1 MLDTVLS
8 LLRASGVSAWEV
20 SDVTTDGWEFYFIRH
35 ALDQNRAKHV
45 EHIRVKV
52 YQRSEDGTSMGFA
65 ACEIPPTATESEAEK
80 LIDAL
85 RYRASLVK
93 NRPYTLQG
101 SRAAEPAEEQTIDVA
116 AISRAFLETMR
127 DLPETP
133 GEDIN
138 SYEIFVSEK
147 HRRFIN
153 SEGIDVEESYP
164 DSMIEVVVNARD
176 EKREIELYRSF
187 SSGTCDAAALK
198 RDLLRA
204 MQTGRDRLRALPTP
218 PLDRADVLFT
228 TADACEIYSCFAQ
241 RLDAELIYRGI
252 STWKAGESICRA
264 FAGDAPTLCAVRTLE
279 NSSANRRYDA
289 EGAPVRDVVMMENG
303 VVRRNLGSR
312 MFSSYLGLEDSFI
325 PTNFTVSGGS
335 RSEKELRSGPYL
347 EVVEFSDFQVDAVT
361 GDLFGEI
368 RLAYLHDGE
377 KTVPVSGGSVSGNLL
392 NLAENMLLS
401 KETVQHDNW
410 SIPSA
415 TLLKGVTVTGIE

>member
-1 MLDTVLS
+1 MLETVLS

-35 ALDQNRAKHV
+35 ALDQNRVKHV

-65 ACEIPPTATESEAEK
+65 ACEIPPTATESEAKE
-80 LIDAL
+80 LIESL
-85 RYRASLVK
+85 KYRASLVK
-93 NRPYTLQG
+93 NRPYTLHG
-101 SRAAEPAEEQTIDVA
+101 PKAAEPAEEQAFDLSAV
-116 AISRAFLETMR
+116 SRTFLETMR
-127 DLPETP
+127 AIPETP

-138 SYEIFVSEK
+138 SYEIFVAEK
-147 HRRFIN
+147 HRRFVN
-153 SEGIDVEESYP
+153 SEGVDVSETCP

-218 PLDRADVLFT
+218 ALGKADVLFS

-252 STWKAGESICRA
+252 SSWKAGESICRA
-264 FAGDAPTLCAVRTLE
+264 FTGDAPTLCTLRTLD

-289 EGAPVRDVVMMENG
+289 EGAPVRDVVMMEKG

-312 MFSSYLGLEDSFI
+312 MFSSYLGLEDSFV
-325 PTNFTVSGGS
+325 PTNYAVSGGS
-335 RSEKELRSGPYL
+335 RSEKDLRCGPYL
-347 EVVEFSDFQVDAVT
+347 EVTEFSDFQVDAVT

-368 RLAYLHDGE
+368 RLGYWHDGE
-377 KTVPVSGGSVSGNLL
+377 KIVPVSGGSVSGNLL
-392 NLAENMLLS
+392 ILAENMLLS
-401 KETVQHDNW
+401 KETVQYDNW
-410 SIPSA
+410 RIPSA
-415 TLLKGVTVTGIE
+415 TLIRGVTVTGIE

>member
-8 LLRASGVSAWEV
+8 LLRTSAVTAWEV

-52 YQRSEDGTSMGFA
+52 YQRSENGTSLGFS
-65 ACEIPPTATESEAEK
+65 ACEIPPTATESEAKE

-85 RYRASLVK
+85 KYRASLVK
-93 NRPYTLQG
+93 NRPYTLHAPK
-101 SRAAEPAEEQTIDVA
+101 AAEPAEEQTIDVA
-116 AISRAFLETMR
+116 AISRTFLEAMR

-218 PLDRADVLFT
+218 ALGKADVLFT

-264 FAGDAPTLCAVRTLE
+264 FAGDAPTLCAVRTLD

-312 MFSSYLGLEDSFI
+312 MFSSYLGLENSFI
-325 PTNFTVSGGS
+325 PTNFTVSGGK
-335 RSEKELRSGPYL
+335 RSEQELRSGPYL

-410 SIPSA
+410 SIPSS

>member
-1 MLDTVLS
+1 MLETVLS

-35 ALDQNRAKHV
+35 ALDQNRVKHV

-65 ACEIPPTATESEAEK
+65 ACEIPPTATESEAKE
-80 LIDAL
+80 LIEAL
-85 RYRASLVK
+85 KYRASLVK
-93 NRPYTLQG
+93 NRPYTLHAPK
-101 SRAAEPAEEQTIDVA
+101 AAEPAEEQTIDVA
-116 AISRAFLETMR
+116 VISRTFLEAMR

-133 GEDIN
+133 GEAIN

-147 HRRFIN
+147 HRRFVN
-153 SEGIDVEESYP
+153 SEGVDVSENYP
-164 DSMIEVVVNARD
+164 DSMIEVVVNARN
-176 EKREIELYRSF
+176 EEREIELYRSF

-218 PLDRADVLFT
+218 ALGKADVLFT
-228 TADACEIYSCFAQ
+228 TADACEIYSCFAR
-241 RLDAELIYRGI
+241 RLDAELIYCGI
-252 STWKAGESICRA
+252 SPWKAGESICRA
-264 FAGDAPTLCAVRTLE
+264 FTGDAPTLCAVRTLD

-303 VVRRNLGSR
+303 VVRQNLGSR

-335 RSEKELRSGPYL
+335 KSVQELRSGPYL

-368 RLAYLHDGE
+368 RLAYRHDGE
-377 KTVPVSGGSVSGNLL
+377 KTIPVSGGSVSGNLL
-392 NLAENMLLS
+392 TLAENMLLS

-415 TLLKGVTVTGIE
+415 TLIRGVTVTGIE

>member
-8 LLRASGVSAWEV
+8 LLRTSAVTAWEV

-35 ALDQNRAKHV
+35 ALDQNRAKLV

-52 YQRSEDGTSMGFA
+52 YQRSEDGASMGFA
-65 ACEIPPTATESEAEK
+65 ACEIPPTATESEAKE
-80 LIDAL
+80 LIDSL

-176 EKREIELYRSF
+176 EKREIEL
-187 SSGTCDAAALK
+187 
-198 RDLLRA
+198 
-204 MQTGRDRLRALPTP
+204 LP
-218 PLDRADVLFT
+218 R
-228 TADACEIYSCFAQ
+228 
-241 RLDAELIYRGI
+241 
-252 STWKAGESICRA
+252 
-264 FAGDAPTLCAVRTLE
+264 
-279 NSSANRRYDA
+279 
-289 EGAPVRDVVMMENG
+289 
-303 VVRRNLGSR
+303 
-312 MFSSYLGLEDSFI
+312 
-325 PTNFTVSGGS
+325 
-335 RSEKELRSGPYL
+335 
-347 EVVEFSDFQVDAVT
+347 
-361 GDLFGEI
+361 
-368 RLAYLHDGE
+368 
-377 KTVPVSGGSVSGNLL
+377 
-392 NLAENMLLS
+392 
-401 KETVQHDNW
+401 QHDRGCGER
-410 SIPSA
+410 P
-415 TLLKGVTVTGIE
+415 G

>member
-1 MLDTVLS
+1 MLETVLS

-52 YQRSEDGTSMGFA
+52 YQRSEDGSSMGFA
-65 ACEIPPTATESEAEK
+65 ACEIPPTATGSEAKE

-85 RYRASLVK
+85 KYRASLVK
-93 NRPYTLQG
+93 NRPYTLHQPKP
-101 SRAAEPAEEQTIDVA
+101 AEIAEEQTIDVA
-116 AISRAFLETMR
+116 AISRTFLEAMR

-153 SEGIDVEESYP
+153 YEGIDVEETYP

-187 SSGTCDAAALK
+187 SSGTCDAEALK

-218 PLDRADVLFT
+218 ALGKADVLFT

-252 STWKAGESICRA
+252 STWKAGESICRT
-264 FAGDAPTLCAVRTLE
+264 FTGDAPTLRAVRTLA

-303 VVRRNLGSR
+303 VVRRNLGNR
-312 MFSSYLGLEDSFI
+312 MFSSYLGLEDSFV
-325 PTNFTVSGGS
+325 PTNYAVSGGS
-335 RSEKELRSGPYL
+335 RSEQELRSGPYL

-368 RLAYLHDGE
+368 RLAYRHDGE
-377 KTVPVSGGSVSGNLL
+377 KIVPVSGGSVSGNLL
-392 NLAENMLLS
+392 TLAENMLLS

>member
-8 LLRASGVSAWEV
+8 LLRTSAVTAWEV

-85 RYRASLVK
+85 KYRASLVK
-93 NRPYTLQG
+93 NRPYILHAPK
-101 SRAAEPAEEQTIDVA
+101 AAEPAEEQTIDVA
-116 AISRAFLETMR
+116 AISRTFLEAMR

-147 HRRFIN
+147 HRRFVN
-153 SEGIDVEESYP
+153 SEGVDVSETYP

-218 PLDRADVLFT
+218 PLGRADVLFT

-264 FAGDAPTLCAVRTLE
+264 FAGDAPTLCAVRTLD

-312 MFSSYLGLEDSFI
+312 MFSSS
-325 PTNFTVSGGS
+325 
-335 RSEKELRSGPYL
+335 
-347 EVVEFSDFQVDAVT
+347 
-361 GDLFGEI
+361 
-368 RLAYLHDGE
+368 
-377 KTVPVSGGSVSGNLL
+377 
-392 NLAENMLLS
+392 
-401 KETVQHDNW
+401 
-410 SIPSA
+410 
-415 TLLKGVTVTGIE
+415 

>member
-1 MLDTVLS
+1 MRETVLS

-52 YQRSEDGTSMGFA
+52 YQRSENGTSLGFA
-65 ACEIPPTATESEAEK
+65 ACEIPPTATESEAKE

-85 RYRASLVK
+85 KYRASLVK
-93 NRPYTLQG
+93 NRPYTLHAPK
-101 SRAAEPAEEQTIDVA
+101 AAEPAEEQTIDVA
-116 AISRAFLETMR
+116 DISRTFLEAMR

-147 HRRFIN
+147 HRRFVN
-153 SEGIDVEESYP
+153 SEGVDVSETYP

-218 PLDRADVLFT
+218 PLGRADVLFT

-264 FAGDAPTLCAVRTLE
+264 FVGDAPTLRAVRTLA

-289 EGAPVRDVVMMENG
+289 EGAPIRDVVMMEKG

-368 RLAYLHDGE
+368 RLAYLHEGE
-377 KTVPVSGGSVSGNLL
+377 KTIPVTGGSVSGNLL
-392 NLAENMLLS
+392 HLSENMLLS
-401 KETVQHDNW
+401 RETVQYDNW

-415 TLLKGVTVTGIE
+415 TLIRGVTVTGIE

>member
-1 MLDTVLS
+1 MLETVLS

-52 YQRSEDGTSMGFA
+52 YQRSENGTSLGFS
-65 ACEIPPTATESEAEK
+65 ACEIPPTATESEAKE

-85 RYRASLVK
+85 KYRASLVK
-93 NRPYTLQG
+93 NRPYTLHAPK
-101 SRAAEPAEEQTIDVA
+101 AAEPAEEQTIDVA
-116 AISRAFLETMR
+116 VISRTFLEAMR

-164 DSMIEVVVNARD
+164 DSMIEVVVNAR
-176 EKREIELYRSF
+176 SF

-218 PLDRADVLFT
+218 PLGRADVLFT

-264 FAGDAPTLCAVRTLE
+264 FAGDAPTLCAVRTLD

-312 MFSSYLGLEDSFI
+312 MFSSYLGLENSFI
-325 PTNFTVSGGS
+325 PTNFTVSGGK
-335 RSEKELRSGPYL
+335 RSEQELRSGPYL

-392 NLAENMLLS
+392 TLAENMLLS

-410 SIPSA
+410 SIPSS

>member
-8 LLRASGVSAWEV
+8 LLRTSAVTAWEV

-85 RYRASLVK
+85 KYRASLVK
-93 NRPYTLQG
+93 NRPYILHAPK
-101 SRAAEPAEEQTIDVA
+101 AAEPAEEQTIDVA
-116 AISRAFLETMR
+116 AISRTFLEAMR

-147 HRRFIN
+147 HRRFVN
-153 SEGIDVEESYP
+153 SEGVDVSETYP

-218 PLDRADVLFT
+218 PLGRADVLFT

-264 FAGDAPTLCAVRTLE
+264 FAGDAPTLCAVRTLD

-312 MFSSYLGLEDSFI
+312 MFSSYLGLENSFI
-325 PTNFTVSGGS
+325 PTNFTVSGGK
-335 RSEKELRSGPYL
+335 RSEQELRSGPYL

-410 SIPSA
+410 RIPSA
-415 TLLKGVTVTGIE
+415 TLIRGVTVTGIE

>member
-1 MLDTVLS
+1 M
-8 LLRASGVSAWEV
+8 
-20 SDVTTDGWEFYFIRH
+20 
-35 ALDQNRAKHV
+35 
-45 EHIRVKV
+45 
-52 YQRSEDGTSMGFA
+52 
-65 ACEIPPTATESEAEK
+65 
-80 LIDAL
+80 
-85 RYRASLVK
+85 K
-93 NRPYTLQG
+93 NRPYILHAPK
-101 SRAAEPAEEQTIDVA
+101 AAEPAEEQTIDVA
-116 AISRAFLETMR
+116 AISRTFLEAMR

-147 HRRFIN
+147 HRRFVN
-153 SEGIDVEESYP
+153 SEGVDVSETYP

-218 PLDRADVLFT
+218 PLGRADVLFT

-264 FAGDAPTLCAVRTLE
+264 FAGDAPTLCAVRTLD

-312 MFSSYLGLEDSFI
+312 MFSSYLGLENSFI
-325 PTNFTVSGGS
+325 PTNFTVSGGK
-335 RSEKELRSGPYL
+335 RSEQELRSGPYL

-392 NLAENMLLS
+392 TLAENMLLS

-410 SIPSA
+410 RIPSA
-415 TLLKGVTVTGIE
+415 TLIRGVTVTGIE

>member
-1 MLDTVLS
+1 
-8 LLRASGVSAWEV
+8 
-20 SDVTTDGWEFYFIRH
+20 
-35 ALDQNRAKHV
+35 
-45 EHIRVKV
+45 
-52 YQRSEDGTSMGFA
+52 MGFA
-65 ACEIPPTATESEAEK
+65 ACEIPPTATGSEAKE

-85 RYRASLVK
+85 KYRASLVK
-93 NRPYTLQG
+93 NRPYILHAPK
-101 SRAAEPAEEQTIDVA
+101 AAEPAEEQTIDVA
-116 AISRAFLETMR
+116 AISRTFLEAMR

-218 PLDRADVLFT
+218 ALGKADVLFT

-264 FAGDAPTLCAVRTLE
+264 FVGDAPTLRAVRTLA

-289 EGAPVRDVVMMENG
+289 EGAPIRDVVMMEKG

-368 RLAYLHDGE
+368 RLAYLHEGE
-377 KTVPVSGGSVSGNLL
+377 KTIPVTGGSVSGNLL
-392 NLAENMLLS
+392 HLSENMLLS
-401 KETVQHDNW
+401 RETVQYDNW

-415 TLLKGVTVTGIE
+415 TLIRGVTVTGIE

>member
-1 MLDTVLS
+1 MLETVLS

-35 ALDQNRAKHV
+35 ALDQNRVKHV

-52 YQRSEDGTSMGFA
+52 YQRSEDCTSMGFA
-65 ACEIPPTATESEAEK
+65 VCEIPPTATESEAKE
-80 LIDAL
+80 LIEAL
-85 RYRASLVK
+85 KYRASLVK
-93 NRPYTLQG
+93 NRPYTLHG
-101 SRAAEPAEEQTIDVA
+101 PKSAEPAEEQAFD
-116 AISRAFLETMR
+116 ISAVSRTFLETMHAI
-127 DLPETP
+127 PETP

-138 SYEIFVSEK
+138 SYEIFVAEK
-147 HRRFIN
+147 HRRFVN
-153 SEGIDVEESYP
+153 SEGVDVSETYP

-187 SSGTCDAAALK
+187 SSGTCDAKALK

-204 MQTGRDRLRALPTP
+204 MQTGRDRLRAVPTP
-218 PLDRADVLFT
+218 ALGKADVLFS

-252 STWKAGESICRA
+252 SSWKAGESICRA
-264 FAGDAPTLCAVRTLE
+264 FTGDAPTLCTLRTLD

-289 EGAPVRDVVMMENG
+289 EGAPVRDVVMMEKG

-312 MFSSYLGLEDSFI
+312 MFSSYLGLEDSFV
-325 PTNFTVSGGS
+325 PTNYSVSGGS
-335 RSEKELRSGPYL
+335 RSEKELRCGPYL
-347 EVVEFSDFQVDAVT
+347 EVTEFSDFQVDAVT

-368 RLAYLHDGE
+368 RLAYRHDGE
-377 KTVPVSGGSVSGNLL
+377 KIFPVSGGSVSGNLL

-401 KETVQHDNW
+401 KETVQYDNW
-410 SIPSA
+410 RIPSA
-415 TLLKGVTVTGIE
+415 TLIRGVTVTGIE

>member
-1 MLDTVLS
+1 MRETVLS

-52 YQRSEDGTSMGFA
+52 YQRSENGTSLGFA
-65 ACEIPPTATESEAEK
+65 ACEIPPTATESEAKE

-93 NRPYTLQG
+93 NRPYTLHAPK
-101 SRAAEPAEEQTIDVA
+101 AAEPAEEQTIDVA
-116 AISRAFLETMR
+116 DISRTFLEAMR

-218 PLDRADVLFT
+218 ALGKADVLFT

-401 KETVQHDNW
+401 KETVQHNNW

-415 TLLKGVTVTGIE
+415 TLIRGVTVTGIE

>member
-1 MLDTVLS
+1 MLETVLS

-35 ALDQNRAKHV
+35 ALDQNRVRHV

-52 YQRSEDGTSMGFA
+52 YQRSEDGNSMGFA
-65 ACEIPPTATESEAEK
+65 ACEIPPTATESEAKE
-80 LIDAL
+80 LIEAL
-85 RYRASLVK
+85 KYRASLVK
-93 NRPYTLQG
+93 NRPYTLHG
-101 SRAAEPAEEQTIDVA
+101 PKAAEPAEEQAFDLSAV
-116 AISRAFLETMR
+116 SRTFLETMR
-127 DLPETP
+127 AIPETP

-138 SYEIFVSEK
+138 SYEIFVAEK

-153 SEGIDVEESYP
+153 SEGVDVSETYP

-187 SSGTCDAAALK
+187 GSGTCDAYALK

-204 MQTGRDRLRALPTP
+204 MQTGRDRLFALPTP
-218 PLDRADVLFT
+218 ALGQADVLFS
-228 TADACEIYSCFAQ
+228 TADACEIYSCFA
-241 RLDAELIYRGI
+241 RRMDAELIYRGI
-252 STWKAGESICRA
+252 SPWKAGESICRA
-264 FAGDAPTLCAVRTLE
+264 FTGDAPTLCAVRTLD

-312 MFSSYLGLEDSFI
+312 MFSSYLGLENSFI
-325 PTNFTVSGGS
+325 PTNFTVSGGK
-335 RSEKELRSGPYL
+335 RSEQELRSGPYL

-368 RLAYLHDGE
+368 RLAYRHDGE
-377 KTVPVSGGSVSGNLL
+377 KIVPVSGGSVSGNLL
-392 NLAENMLLS
+392 ALAENMLLS

-410 SIPSA
+410 RIPSA
-415 TLLKGVTVTGIE
+415 TLIRGVTVTGIE

>member
-8 LLRASGVSAWEV
+8 LLRTSAVTAWEV

-35 ALDQNRAKHV
+35 ALDQNRAKLV

-52 YQRSEDGTSMGFA
+52 YQRSEDGASMGFA
-65 ACEIPPTATESEAEK
+65 ACEIPPTATESEAKE
-80 LIDAL
+80 LIDSL

-218 PLDRADVLFT
+218 PLGRADVLFT

-264 FAGDAPTLCAVRTLE
+264 FAGDAPTLCAVRTLA

-289 EGAPVRDVVMMENG
+289 EGAPIRDVVMMENG

-368 RLAYLHDGE
+368 RLAYLHEGE
-377 KTVPVSGGSVSGNLL
+377 KTIPVTGGSVSGNLL
-392 NLAENMLLS
+392 HLSENMLLS
-401 KETVQHDNW
+401 RETVQYDNW

-415 TLLKGVTVTGIE
+415 TLIRGVTVTGIE

>member
-35 ALDQNRAKHV
+35 ALDQNRAKLV

-52 YQRSEDGTSMGFA
+52 YQRSEDGASMGFA
-65 ACEIPPTATESEAEK
+65 ACEIPPTATESEAKE

-218 PLDRADVLFT
+218 PLGRADVLFT

-264 FAGDAPTLCAVRTLE
+264 FAGDAPTLCAVRTLA

-289 EGAPVRDVVMMENG
+289 EGAPIRDVVMMEKG

-368 RLAYLHDGE
+368 RLAYLHEGE
-377 KTVPVSGGSVSGNLL
+377 KTIPVTGGSVSGNLL
-392 NLAENMLLS
+392 HLSENMLLS
-401 KETVQHDNW
+401 RETVQYDNW

-415 TLLKGVTVTGIE
+415 TLIRGVTVTGIE

>member
-8 LLRASGVSAWEV
+8 LLRTSAVTAWEV

-65 ACEIPPTATESEAEK
+65 ACEIPPTATESEAKE

-85 RYRASLVK
+85 KYRASLVK
-93 NRPYTLQG
+93 NRPYILHAPK
-101 SRAAEPAEEQTIDVA
+101 AAEPAEEQTIDVA
-116 AISRAFLETMR
+116 AISRTFLEAMR

-218 PLDRADVLFT
+218 PLGRADVLFT

-264 FAGDAPTLCAVRTLE
+264 FVGDAPTLRAVRTLA

-289 EGAPVRDVVMMENG
+289 EGAPIRDVVMMEKG

-368 RLAYLHDGE
+368 RLAYLHEGE
-377 KTVPVSGGSVSGNLL
+377 KTIPVTGGSVSGNLL
-392 NLAENMLLS
+392 HLSENMLLS
-401 KETVQHDNW
+401 RETVQYDNW

-415 TLLKGVTVTGIE
+415 TLIRGVTVTGIE